1 MRRRESR
8 REKRRSMARTNKL
21 THVDNTRQVP
31 RGGIRK

>member
-1 MRRRESR
+1 MRKEGLRAKKRSL
-8 REKRRSMARTNKL
+8 RRSNRL